1 MSDKRKLL
9 LIEDDSGL
17 QSQMR
22 WALAQYDVSVAGDR
36 PTALELMRGEN
47 GPFPVVVLDLGLPPD
62 ENGATE
68 GLGALQEIL
77 TLAPTTKV
85 IIASGNEDRTNAVKA
100 IGIGAYDFYAKPVDV
115 DVLALIIDRAWQL
128 YHLEEEN
135 RALTKG
141 QGAPLAGL
149 IATSPEMLKVCRQ
162 IEKIASAN
170 VGVLLYGESGT
181 GKELLAR
188 AVHDLSPRANKP
200 FVAINCASIPENL
213 LESELFGHEK
223 GAFTGAIKQTLGKV
237 EMAHEGTLFLDEI
250 GDLPLSLQA
259 KLLRFLQE
267 KKIERIGGRQ
277 TISVNVRVV
286 SATNRDLPKMIK
298 EGGYREDLYYRLNEM
313 RIDIP
318 PLRVRQGDAL
328 LLANYFLGRFNRLY
342 SRAVRGFDPA
352 AVASMSQHPWP
363 GNVRELENRMKR
375 AVVMAE
381 SKLIGPADLDFEAP
395 AAAAGDESLNLKDV
409 RERAE
414 RAAIQQALLQAQGN
428 VSKTA
433 KILGITRPTLYHLI
447 KTLDIKI

>member
-1 MSDKRKLL
+1 
-9 LIEDDSGL
+9 
-17 QSQMR
+17 
-22 WALAQYDVSVAGDR
+22 
-36 PTALELMRGEN
+36 
-47 GPFPVVVLDLGLPPD
+47 
-62 ENGATE
+62 
-68 GLGALQEIL
+68 
-77 TLAPTTKV
+77 
-85 IIASGNEDRTNAVKA
+85 
-100 IGIGAYDFYAKPVDV
+100 
-115 DVLALIIDRAWQL
+115 
-128 YHLEEEN
+128 
-135 RALTKG
+135 
-141 QGAPLAGL
+141 
-149 IATSPEMLKVCRQ
+149 MLKVCRQ
-162 IEKIASAN
+162 IEKIATTD
-170 VGVLLYGESGT
+170 VGVLLFGESGT

-188 AVHDLSPRANKP
+188 AVHDLSRRVNKP

-237 EMAHEGTLFLDEI
+237 EMANEGTLFLDEI

-298 EGGYREDLYYRLNEM
+298 EGGYREDLYYRLNEL

-318 PLRVRQGDAL
+318 PLRMRQGDIL

-342 SRAVRGFDPA
+342 NRAVRGFDPA
-352 AVASMSQHPWP
+352 AVAAMSQHPWP
-363 GNVRELENRMKR
+363 GNVRELENRLKR

-381 SKLIGPADLDFEAP
+381 GKLIAPADLDFEAP
-395 AAAAGDESLNLKDV
+395 AATTEESLNLKDV

-414 RAAIQQALLQAQGN
+414 RNAIQQALLQAQGN

>member
-1 MSDKRKLL
+1 M
-9 LIEDDSGL
+9 
-17 QSQMR
+17 
-22 WALAQYDVSVAGDR
+22 
-36 PTALELMRGEN
+36 P
-47 GPFPVVVLDLGLPPD
+47 
-62 ENGATE
+62 
-68 GLGALQEIL
+68 
-77 TLAPTTKV
+77 
-85 IIASGNEDRTNAVKA
+85 
-100 IGIGAYDFYAKPVDV
+100 
-115 DVLALIIDRAWQL
+115 
-128 YHLEEEN
+128 
-135 RALTKG
+135 
-141 QGAPLAGL
+141 
-149 IATSPEMLKVCRQ
+149 
-162 IEKIASAN
+162 
-170 VGVLLYGESGT
+170 
-181 GKELLAR
+181 
-188 AVHDLSPRANKP
+188 
-200 FVAINCASIPENL
+200 
-213 LESELFGHEK
+213 
-223 GAFTGAIKQTLGKV
+223 
-237 EMAHEGTLFLDEI
+237 
-250 GDLPLSLQA
+250 LQA

-298 EGGYREDLYYRLNEM
+298 DGGYREDLYYRLNEM

-342 SRAVRGFDPA
+342 NRAVRGFDPA
-352 AVASMSQHPWP
+352 AVAAMSQHQWP

-395 AAAAGDESLNLKDV
+395 AAASDESLNLKDV

>member
-1 MSDKRKLL
+1 VSEKRKLL

-22 WALAQYDVSVAGDR
+22 WALAQYDVAVAGDR
-36 PTALELMRGEN
+36 QSALELVRGDA

-62 ENGATE
+62 ENGASE
-68 GLGALQEIL
+68 GLGALTEIL
-77 TLAPTTKV
+77 AFAPSTKV
-85 IIASGNEDRTNAVKA
+85 IIASGNEDRANAVKA

-128 YHLEEEN
+128 YQLEEEN

-141 QGAPLAGL
+141 QGAPLAG
-149 IATSPEMLKVCRQ
+149 IMAASPEMLKVCRQ
-162 IEKIASAN
+162 IEKIAGTD
-170 VGVLLYGESGT
+170 VGVLLFGESGT
-181 GKELLAR
+181 GKEALAR
-188 AVHDLSPRANKP
+188 AVHDLSRRANKP

-237 EMAHEGTLFLDEI
+237 EMANDGTLFLDEI

-286 SATNRDLPKMIK
+286 SATNRDLQKMIK
-298 EGGYREDLYYRLNEM
+298 DGGYREDLYYRLNELS
-313 RIDIP
+313 IDIP
-318 PLRVRQGDAL
+318 PLRMRQGDIL

-342 SRAVRGFDPA
+342 NRAVRGFDPA
-352 AVASMSQHPWP
+352 AVAAMSQHAWP
-363 GNVRELENRMKR
+363 GNVRELENRLKR

-381 SKLIGPADLDFEAP
+381 GKLIAPADLDFAGP
-395 AAAAGDESLNLKDV
+395 AASPDESLNLKDV

-414 RAAIQQALLQAQGN
+414 RNAIQQALLQAQGN